1 MGVKR
6 LKSEVDE
13 NPPKIDGEMLKWAIR
28 FHGHLGP
35 FLILGLRA
43 GLRAVELFGRDPFKL
58 KAIVALRRIIP
69 YTCFL
74 DGIQLST
81 GCTLGKG
88 NLEVLE
94 GDGIMV
100 RFIHENGE
108 LMLIVRDEIL
118 KEAISAE
125 DVEKEALK
133 LLNLPLDKLFME
145 RH

>member
-1 MGVKR
+1 MGVR
-6 LKSEVDE
+6 ELRPDAER
-13 NPPKIDGEMLKWAIR
+13 NPPKIDYEMLRWAIR

-74 DGIQLST
+74 DGIQFST

-88 NLEVLE
+88 NIEVLE

-118 KEAISAE
+118 EEAINAE

>member
-1 MGVKR
+1 MGVR
-6 LKSEVDE
+6 ELRPDAER
-13 NPPKIDGEMLKWAIR
+13 NPPKIDDEMLRWAIR

-74 DGIQLST
+74 DGIQFST

-88 NLEVLE
+88 NIEVLE

-118 KEAISAE
+118 EEAINAE